1 LEIFKEF
8 FESPNIIKI
17 FQNAVFDMKMLK
29 CHGGYYPNNIY
40 DTMLVE
46 QLLNLGKTKR
56 GASLSDLVK
65 KYLGLI
71 MNKEPRGTFQ
81 DYNQVF
87 KPYQLEYAASDVE
100 VLSLIRDLQLPAV
113 VENKFEN
120 VCRLEFE
127 FTRPMCEMELNG
139 ITLDVDKWRIMMKDI
154 KHDAIKAANKVQSM
168 LAGSYGQNVMFG
180 MPVINLESNQQLLN
194 ALKKY
199 GLTIEST
206 DAKVLK
212 KYQDV
217 PVIKALLEYRKLAKL
232 VSTYGESLLE
242 RINPVTG
249 RLHTRFQQMVST
261 GRMSSSAP
269 NLQNIPKKQK
279 YRSCFISKPGYKL
292 ITADMSGAELR
303 ILGNLS
309 EDPVFM
315 ECFTKGIDLHSRSAS
330 EVFKVAIEEVDKP
343 MRNSCKALSFGLC
356 VDENTELITEK
367 GICRIKDVDI
377 GDYVS
382 HDLSNDKIID
392 KKYMGKKETYTI
404 ISQFGYEMTLTED
417 HIVKVINLEGNYV
430 DKKVSE
436 LDIHKDQLCIKAGSD
451 LFSEKLYTF
460 EDFDVPHRTNYK
472 PFELPKVLD
481 KRWASFLG
489 LFVAEGSLMK
499 VKGRNAYSL
508 ISFGFSLT
516 ASSEFIAYIKDLLSG
531 LFGNRLSTTTT
542 KTHCLFNINSVLIAE
557 WLFSL
562 FDYTV
567 DLKTETVSIPT
578 CIKQSPKNIQSTF
591 LSWLMEGDGTVKS
604 NGNGFKIQ
612 YSSKSIKL
620 IKDVQLLLLNFG
632 IISSITEEVRK
643 KYPGESYYVLSVLAS
658 SNKTMIEEI
667 PFITCYKNDKCISS
681 VKYSAKS
688 YSLKNQAKR
697 LLKVI
702 KNIPKSLQSD
712 RMYYDTLYNC
722 IHYNNNSVSNI
733 YLDRLSCFDD
743 FFKFISSNCII
754 PLDIKSIK
762 KSGVKRVYDISVKNR
777 KLFLANG
784 FIVHNCYGMSKY
796 GLADRL
802 DINEK
807 KAETLINDY
816 FGVFSS
822 VKKYLDQSAR
832 LGVKNGYTT
841 TVSGRRRFYSLPPF
855 GHPDRKKIQR
865 IVERAA
871 KNAGIQGANADTIKE
886 SMIYLVDRLE
896 ESGYD
901 AKLILTV
908 HDEVVVEVRE
918 DQIEQVAPIV
928 QGCLKDGFG
937 RYFHKISMESDA
949 LVGPCWLKD
958 SCEEK
963 DENGDTCD
971 CCTMTFVPDDKL
983 GTKLAC
989 SKCGA
994 LQE

>member
-1 LEIFKEF
+1 
-8 FESPNIIKI
+8 
-17 FQNAVFDMKMLK
+17 
-29 CHGGYYPNNIY
+29 
-40 DTMLVE
+40 
-46 QLLNLGKTKR
+46 
-56 GASLSDLVK
+56 
-65 KYLGLI
+65 

-87 KPYQLEYAASDVE
+87 KPHQLEYAASDVE
-100 VLSLIRDLQLPAV
+100 VLSLIRDLQLPAI

-154 KHDAIKAANKVQSM
+154 KHDAIEAANKVQSM

-343 MRNSCKALSFGLC
+343 MRNSCKALSFGL
-356 VDENTELITEK
+356 
-367 GICRIKDVDI
+367 
-377 GDYVS
+377 
-382 HDLSNDKIID
+382 
-392 KKYMGKKETYTI
+392 
-404 ISQFGYEMTLTED
+404 
-417 HIVKVINLEGNYV
+417 
-430 DKKVSE
+430 
-436 LDIHKDQLCIKAGSD
+436 
-451 LFSEKLYTF
+451 
-460 EDFDVPHRTNYK
+460 
-472 PFELPKVLD
+472 
-481 KRWASFLG
+481 
-489 LFVAEGSLMK
+489 
-499 VKGRNAYSL
+499 
-508 ISFGFSLT
+508 
-516 ASSEFIAYIKDLLSG
+516 
-531 LFGNRLSTTTT
+531 
-542 KTHCLFNINSVLIAE
+542 
-557 WLFSL
+557 
-562 FDYTV
+562 
-567 DLKTETVSIPT
+567 
-578 CIKQSPKNIQSTF
+578 
-591 LSWLMEGDGTVKS
+591 
-604 NGNGFKIQ
+604 
-612 YSSKSIKL
+612 
-620 IKDVQLLLLNFG
+620 
-632 IISSITEEVRK
+632 
-643 KYPGESYYVLSVLAS
+643 
-658 SNKTMIEEI
+658 
-667 PFITCYKNDKCISS
+667 
-681 VKYSAKS
+681 
-688 YSLKNQAKR
+688 
-697 LLKVI
+697 
-702 KNIPKSLQSD
+702 
-712 RMYYDTLYNC
+712 
-722 IHYNNNSVSNI
+722 
-733 YLDRLSCFDD
+733 
-743 FFKFISSNCII
+743 
-754 PLDIKSIK
+754 
-762 KSGVKRVYDISVKNR
+762 
-777 KLFLANG
+777 
-784 FIVHNCYGMSKY
+784 CYGMSKY